1 MDSED
6 PDGAKT
12 SRYPSGSSQRSVLVV
27 VFTTILIDWVG
38 FSVLIPVLPLYAERL
53 GAGPMQI
60 GLLLTVYALAQLFF
74 LPVWGWVS
82 DRVGRR
88 PVILVSLFGTALSF
102 GFLIQAESVE
112 MIFAARALAGFF
124 AASIGTAQAV
134 ITDVTSEEDRAGGM
148 GVIGAAFGLGMVLGP
163 AMGGFLA
170 RISVAAPFQAIIVLA
185 LLNLALAWWRL
196 PETHH
201 PEPGET
207 RWRELGIAFVPTPLR
222 LVAAVHGRRIGLFLT
237 LFFFQFTAF
246 AVLEG
251 QITYYLSAA
260 HGADE
265 LDVALV
271 FAWIGLVLALT
282 QGVALRRLVPLFGEE
297 RLVMLGLAAMGL
309 GLIGVAM
316 VGSLGWFYLVGT
328 LIAFG
333 NGVAFPTFTGLYSKA
348 CEADQAG
355 ELLAQS
361 QSMATTGRIVGPV
374 AAGWMMEHGALG
386 TPFLI
391 AGAVMFGCL
400 ICFRLARRILIEGLP

>member
-1 MDSED
+1 MATED
-6 PDGAKT
+6 PAGAT
-12 SRYPSGSSQRSVLVV
+12 ASARPPGRSPRSVLLV

-53 GAGPMQI
+53 GAGPVQI
-60 GLLLTVYALAQLFF
+60 GMLLTVYALAQLLF
-74 LPVWGWVS
+74 LPAWGWVS

-88 PVILVSLFGTALSF
+88 PVILCSLLGTALSF
-102 GFLIQAESVE
+102 SWLIQADSVE

-134 ITDVTSEEDRAGGM
+134 VTDVTSEEDRAGGM
-148 GVIGAAFGLGMVLGP
+148 GMIGAAFGLGMVLGP

-170 RISVAAPFQAIIVLA
+170 RYSPEAPFQAIIVLA
-185 LLNLALAWWRL
+185 LANLALAWWRL
-196 PETHH
+196 PETRV
-201 PEPGET
+201 PQRGEM
-207 RWRELGIAFVPTPLR
+207 RWRELGVALIPTPLR
-222 LVAAVHGRRIGLFLT
+222 LVAAVHDRRIGLYLT

-251 QITYYLSAA
+251 QITYFLSVA

-265 LDVALV
+265 LNVAMI

-282 QGVALRRLVPLFGEE
+282 QGVALRRLVPRVGEE
-297 RLVMLGLAAMGL
+297 RLVMLGLFAMGV
-309 GLIGVAM
+309 GLMAVALAE
-316 VGSLGWFYLVGT
+316 SLSWFYLIGT

-333 NGVAFPTFTGLYSKA
+333 NGLAFPTFTGLYSKA
-348 CEADQAG
+348 CETNQAG

-374 AAGWMMEHGALG
+374 AAGWLMVHGSLG

-391 AGAVMFGCL
+391 AGGVMFGCM
-400 ICFRLARRILIEGLP
+400 IWFRLARRTLIEGLP